1 MLSSCG
7 SLGAGTQPGLRQEAG
22 RHFKSEEIGHICCLG
37 RCHEGGAFQFADQNY
52 SGQSVQQLETL
63 FQGGAG
69 DSVDRYAVVSDLAP
83 PILTAPFPGLAEYF
97 APLQSWLKRGPD
109 ELLVELRDSKLRGRG
124 GAGFPL
130 HLKWQSCRETKG
142 SVKYIVCNADE
153 GDPVLTIRPAAFAA
167 NPLTAASNSF
177 QSAEPGAARQL
188 VSRAAFEEF
197 QALTERLT
205 AADVDVIVVGDTPQP
220 EKPDAVFPNNWFST
234 HADGTVVLYPL
245 MAPNRRLERRL
256 DVLSTLA
263 AERGLAISRVIDLS
277 AGEAQGR
284 YLEGTGSLV
293 LDRVNHIA
301 YVCTSPRTDRDA
313 VSEFSARLDYDI
325 VAFRALDHQGTAIY
339 HTNVMLSIGSEFAVV
354 AADCIVDADRER
366 VLASLQATRTSLIE
380 VSRAQMERFACN
392 ILEVRTRSGASVV
405 LMSDTAEGALGFRLS
420 PPPGVDAIVSV
431 AIPTIERF
439 GGGSLRCMLA
449 EIFLPPAGAVS

>member
-1 MLSSCG
+1 MSFFESQC
-7 SLGAGTQPGLRQEAG
+7 AGT
-22 RHFKSEEIGHICCLG
+22 
-37 RCHEGGAFQFADQNY
+37 
-52 SGQSVQQLETL
+52 
-63 FQGGAG
+63 
-69 DSVDRYAVVSDLAP
+69 
-83 PILTAPFPGLAEYF
+83 
-97 APLQSWLKRGPD
+97 
-109 ELLVELRDSKLRGRG
+109 
-124 GAGFPL
+124 
-130 HLKWQSCRETKG
+130 
-142 SVKYIVCNADE
+142 
-153 GDPVLTIRPAAFAA
+153 VLTIRPAAFAA

-188 VSRAAFEEF
+188 VSRAGFEEF

-354 AADCIVDADRER
+354 AAECIVDADRER